1 MDGKLTTKL
10 VRAGNLAAEVDV
22 RLIEAPSEGWAPYI
36 SVTDARRLDD
46 AREALKRGDIAAA
59 ARLGRVYRL
68 EPV

>member
-1 MDGKLTTKL
+1 
-10 VRAGNLAAEVDV
+10 VQ
-22 RLIEAPSEGWAPYI
+22 LIDEPSDGWAPYL
-36 SVTDARRLDD
+36 SVADARRLDD